1 MALFNKGKSVRE
13 LGTAERGDGMAGE
26 QQVQQVAGQTD
37 ERGEKLNAYL
47 GKGSSVTGKLAFSG
61 AVAIDG
67 RIEGE
72 ITAQETLV
80 IGESAVVNAQISG
93 NSVIVMGR
101 VTGDIAAR
109 KRVEIRAP
117 GRLFGNVTTPSL
129 VIEEGVVF
137 EGHCS
142 MGAGEAERDRKVAR
156 FPRDEK
162 LREKAGEPQAEVS
175 RTQ

>member
-1 MALFNKGKSVRE
+1 MALFNKGKGVRD
-13 LGTAERGDGMAGE
+13 LGATEHGDGTVGE
-26 QQVQQVAGQTD
+26 QQVQQVAGQRED
-37 ERGEKLNAYL
+37 RGEKLDAYL

-72 ITAQETLV
+72 ITAQEALV
-80 IGESAVVNAQISG
+80 IGESAVVNAHISG
-93 NSVIVMGR
+93 NSVVITGR
-101 VTGDIAAR
+101 VTGDITAR

-117 GRLFGNVTTPSL
+117 GRLFGNITTPRL

-142 MGAGEAERDRKVAR
+142 MGAGESERDRKIAR
-156 FPRDEK
+156 LARDEK
-162 LREKAGEPQAEVS
+162 VRDKAGEPQAEVS
-175 RTQ
+175 RTR